1 MLNQLMCSHRS
12 PNLEGHGSQT
22 PRPANPTS
30 QPKISESDQMI
41 RMVMGQKNASDFAEW
56 QAELIQPL
64 HRTASCIEDEFL
76 RPDFDQRAGSETID
90 SRRRRATAQKSDAK
104 QIVRWLQHSRIP
116 VSSADPL
123 SNTL

>member
-1 MLNQLMCSHRS
+1 
-12 PNLEGHGSQT
+12 
-22 PRPANPTS
+22 
-30 QPKISESDQMI
+30 MI

-90 SRRRRATAQKSDAK
+90 SRRRRSTAQKSDAK

-123 SNTL
+123 SNSLFDSVLHLTSGVTEWLEQPDFEPATISLTYCK